1 MRKKRKSKGPMKKVF
16 ISLVLTLI
24 LITALLF
31 ITWKDSISKPAVS
44 ESKGETQT
52 RVDTGFVVTTPDSY
66 DSADTPILI
75 SKDLSENTVTFLNL
89 DLGRKYTLSFDGTTK
104 FYNKYGESI
113 ALDQIDVGDIVDVTF
128 LKAQKHL
135 TTMALSSA
143 AWYYDNVEKYEFNT
157 VKKEVSIGNEIYKL
171 SENTQYLSEGRSI
184 EEMDLNAADILSFQG
199 IDNTVLSV
207 IVEKG
212 HGYLRLANS
221 ESFIGGWIEIG
232 QAQIQRITEDML
244 LAVPEGSYQ
253 VNISYKGS
261 GGIKSVIINRD
272 EETTLDIGDLKVEEP
287 RTGTVLFSLNPSS
300 AELYVDGTQVD
311 ASQPIILEYGIHQLI
326 ARADGYQSLTQYLRV
341 GDESAGINIVLDKEN
356 NTDDTAGSSAE
367 DSSGSSTS
375 STVDTTTDYY
385 KVYIDAPEGAEV
397 YLDGSY
403 VGISP
408 CSFKKTSGSHVVT
421 LRKTGYATRSYTVQ
435 IDEEEKDISYS
446 FADLETSTTQS
457 VDSILSD
464 ALDTL
469 LGN

>member
-1 MRKKRKSKGPMKKVF
+1 MRKKRNSKGPMKKVF

-31 ITWKDSISKPAVS
+31 ITWKDSISEPAVS
-44 ESKGETQT
+44 ESEEETQT

-66 DSADTPILI
+66 DSADMPILI
-75 SKDLSENTVTFLNL
+75 SKDLNENTVTFLNL
-89 DLGRKYTLSFDGTTK
+89 DLGKKYTLSFDGTTK

-128 LKAQKHL
+128 LKSRKHL
-135 TTMALSSA
+135 TAMTLSSD
-143 AWYYDNVEKYEFNT
+143 AWHYDNVEKYEFNT
-157 VKKEVSIGNEIYKL
+157 VKKEVSIGDEIYKL

-207 IVEKG
+207 TVEKG

-244 LAVPEGSYQ
+244 LVVPEGSYQ

-261 GGIKSVIINRD
+261 GGVKSVIINRD
-272 EETTLDIGDLKVEEP
+272 EETTLDIGDLEVEEP
-287 RTGTVLFSLNPSS
+287 RTGTVLFSLNPSN

-356 NTDDTAGSSAE
+356 STDDTESSSAK

-375 STVDTTTDYY
+375 GTVDTTTDYY

-421 LRKTGYATRSYTVQ
+421 LRKTGYATRSYTIQ

-457 VDSILSD
+457 ADSILSD

>member
-1 MRKKRKSKGPMKKVF
+1 MRKKRKSGAPMKRVLV
-16 ISLVLTLI
+16 SLLFTLM
-24 LITALLF
+24 LITVLLF
-31 ITWKDSISKPAVS
+31 ITWKENTSVPAAA
-44 ESKGETQT
+44 ESGAETPFH
-52 RVDTGFVVTTPDSY
+52 VDTGFVVTTPDSY
-66 DSADTPILI
+66 DSADTPILV
-75 SKDLSENTVTFLNL
+75 SKDLNENTVTFLNL
-89 DLGRKYTLSFDGTTK
+89 DVEKKYTLSFDGTTK

-128 LKAQKHL
+128 LKSKKHL
-135 TTMALSSA
+135 TAMTLSTE
-143 AWYYDNVEKYEFNT
+143 AWHYDNVEKFEFNPI
-157 VKKEVSIGNEIYKL
+157 KREVSIGDEIYKL
-171 SENTQYLSEGRSI
+171 SDNTQYLSEGRTI

-207 IVEKG
+207 TVEKG
-212 HGYLRLANS
+212 HGYLRLTNA
-221 ESFIGGWIEIG
+221 ESFVGGWIEIG
-232 QAQIQRITEDML
+232 QKQIQRITEDML

-261 GGIKSVIINRD
+261 GGIKSVVINRD

-300 AELYVDGTQVD
+300 AELYVDGTQADV
-311 ASQPIILEYGIHQLI
+311 SQPIVLEYGIHQLI

-341 GDESAGINIVLDKEN
+341 GEESAGVNIVLDREKD
-356 NTDDTAGSSAE
+356 TDDTTGSSSE
-367 DSSGSSTS
+367 SSTS
-375 STVDTTTDYY
+375 GTVDTTTDYY

-421 LRKTGYATRSYTVQ
+421 LRKTGYATRSYTLQ
-435 IDEEEKDISYS
+435 IDDEEKDISYS
-446 FADLETSTTQS
+446 FADLEVSSTQS

-464 ALDTL
+464 AVNSL
-469 LGN
+469 LNN